1 MDKERAYEKAR
12 AYVNLVRRFLPLQK
26 AVLFGSYAIGSPD
39 SYSDIDVGLF
49 VDEIDDDHYLDT
61 LAALQ
66 SLCRKIDL
74 SIEPHLFILG
84 EDRTGFA
91 NWVEKTGRVIES

>member
-12 AYVNLVRRFLPLQK
+12 AYVDLVRNVLPLRK
-26 AVLFGSYAIGSPD
+26 AILFGSYAIGSPD
-39 SYSDIDVGLF
+39 THSDIDIGLF
-49 VDEIDDDHYLDT
+49 IDEIDDDRYLDT

-91 NWVEKTGRVIES
+91 SWVEKTGRVIES